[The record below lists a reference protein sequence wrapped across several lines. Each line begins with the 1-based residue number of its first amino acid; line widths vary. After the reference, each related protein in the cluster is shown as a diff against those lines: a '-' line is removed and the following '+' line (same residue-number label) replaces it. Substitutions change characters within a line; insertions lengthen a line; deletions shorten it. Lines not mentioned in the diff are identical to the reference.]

1 MFGGSL
7 ALFTGDHLDIRKELA
22 AIFDELL
29 SLGGRSASFT
39 DSTPL
44 LGALPELDSMAVVG
58 VIGAMEDRFG
68 IVFDD
73 DEIDGTS
80 FASFGNLVE
89 LVSSKVAA

>member
-1 MFGGSL
+1 MFGGRFSL
-7 ALFTGDHLDIRKELA
+7 LPGDLLDIRKEIA

-39 DSTPL
+39 DATPL

-58 VIGAMEDRFG
+58 VIGAIEERFG

-73 DEIDGTS
+73 DEIDGSS

-89 LVSSKVAA
+89 LVSGKIA